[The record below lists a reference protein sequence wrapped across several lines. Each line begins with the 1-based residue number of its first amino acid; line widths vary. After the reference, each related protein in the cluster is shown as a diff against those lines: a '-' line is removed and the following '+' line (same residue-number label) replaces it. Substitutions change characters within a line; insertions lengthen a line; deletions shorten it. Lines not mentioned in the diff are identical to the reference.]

1 MKCNWSNI
9 HRGKNVALLMLG
21 IGMAASAQNTPPVQQ
36 ILDRLDR
43 LEKDNQA
50 LLEEVRAL
58 RQEVSGLR
66 TPPAAQSQT
75 QAQTTLPQNTPAQ
88 NTPAQ
93 NTPAQNTPAQDSDE
107 RQAVDENRIDELAQ
121 TKVEASQKFPIR
133 ITGMALFNA
142 SVNGQYNGNMENPLV
157 ASVSQA
163 DFTGGGTLRQST
175 LGLLFNGPQ
184 TFLNGKISGSIYM
197 DFFGGSTT
205 SLDHLVRLR
214 TAAIDIDWKNTSLMF
229 GQDKPIISPRD
240 PDSLAQV
247 GYSPLTGA
255 GNLWLWQPQ
264 ARLEQRFA
272 LGENTG
278 LRAQTA
284 VFVTS
289 SLDYPSNSNVYM
301 QSPSQQEYSTP
312 GAEERLEL
320 WHSWG
325 DTERVEI
332 AGGYHFNR
340 NRIIETLVPSEI
352 YSIDWFLRPMAKL
365 EFSGMFFHGQNVG
378 TLGGLP
384 QGFMIEPFGEVIAVH
399 STGGWAQIRVPLTS
413 RLAWDLY
420 GGQEDD
426 RNSDLAYGY
435 IGKNQGYF
443 SNLMYRI
450 APNVIVSLEGGQV
463 RTTYLGLGNRLNDHY
478 DLAVGYLF

>member
-1 MKCNWSNI
+1 
-9 HRGKNVALLMLG
+9 LL
-21 IGMAASAQNTPPVQQ
+21 Q
-36 ILDRLDR
+36 
-43 LEKDNQA
+43 
-50 LLEEVRAL
+50 EVRAL

-66 TPPAAQSQT
+66 APSTEP
-75 QAQTTLPQNTPAQ
+75 
-88 NTPAQ
+88 
-93 NTPAQNTPAQDSDE
+93 DE
-107 RQAVDENRIDELAQ
+107 RQAVQENRIDELAQ

-142 SVNGQYNGNMENPLV
+142 SVNGRFNGNQENPLA
-157 ASVSQA
+157 ASSTA
-163 DFTGGGTLRQST
+163 GEMTGDGTLRQST

-214 TAAIDIDWKNTSLMF
+214 TAAIDIDWKNTTLMF

-264 ARLEQRFA
+264 ARVEQRFS
-272 LGENTG
+272 LGENSG
-278 LRAQTA
+278 LRAQAA

-289 SLDYPSNSNVYM
+289 SLDYPSNANVYAETL
-301 QSPSQQEYSTP
+301 SPQEYSRP
-312 GAEERLEL
+312 GAEGRLEL
-320 WHSWG
+320 WHRWS

-332 AGGYHFNR
+332 AGGYHYNENR
-340 NRIIETLVPSEI
+340 VIETLVPSEI
-352 YSIDWFLRPMAKL
+352 YSFDWFLRPISKL
-365 EFSGMFFHGQNVG
+365 EFSGMFFHGQNVA
-378 TLGGLP
+378 TLGGLQ
-384 QGFMIEPFGEVIAVH
+384 QGFMTQPWGGVSAVH
-399 STGGWAQIRVPLTS
+399 STGGWAQIRVPITP

-420 GGQEDD
+420 GGQQDD
-426 RNSDLAYGY
+426 RNSDLEYGY

-463 RTTYLGLGNRLNDHY
+463 RTTYLGIGNRLNDHY

>member
-1 MKCNWSNI
+1 MIRKSIEFRSCMNLAWLVLAVSTAAYGQNAPQN
-9 HRGKNVALLMLG
+9 GKE
-21 IGMAASAQNTPPVQQ
+21 VQA
-36 ILDRLDR
+36 ILDRLDQ

-50 LLEEVRAL
+50 LLQEVRAL
-58 RQEVSGLR
+58 RQEVSGLHAPGPG
-66 TPPAAQSQT
+66 TAPSQT
-75 QAQTTLPQNTPAQ
+75 A
-88 NTPAQ
+88 
-93 NTPAQNTPAQDSDE
+93 DD
-107 RQAVDENRIDELAQ
+107 RQAVEENRIDELAQ

-142 SVNGQYNGNMENPLV
+142 SVNGRFNGNAENPLV
-157 ASVSQA
+157 ASPSPGEM
-163 DFTGGGTLRQST
+163 TGDGTLRQST

-184 TFLNGKISGSIYM
+184 TFLNAQISGSIYM
-197 DFFGGSTT
+197 DFFGGSTS

-214 TAAIDIDWKNTSLMF
+214 TAAINIDWKNTSVML

-247 GYSPLTGA
+247 GYSPLSGA

-264 ARLEQRFA
+264 ARVEQRFS
-272 LGENTG
+272 LGENSG
-278 LRAQTA
+278 LRAQAA
-284 VFVTS
+284 VIVTS
-289 SLDYPSNSNVYM
+289 SLDYSANATVYNGYTGNS
-301 QSPSQQEYSTP
+301 PQQEYSRP
-312 GAEERLEL
+312 GAEARLEF
-320 WHSWG
+320 WHRWS
-325 DTERVEI
+325 DTGRVEL
-332 AGGYHFNR
+332 AGGYHFNQ
-340 NRIIETLVPSEI
+340 NRVVETLVPSEI
-352 YSIDWFLRPMAKL
+352 YSFDWFLRPISKL

-384 QGFMIEPFGEVIAVH
+384 QGFIAEPYNGEVTPVH
-399 STGGWAQIRVPLTS
+399 STGGWAQIRVPITG

-420 GGQEDD
+420 GGQQDD
-426 RNSDLAYGY
+426 RNSDLAYEY

-478 DLAVGYLF
+478 DLAVAYLF

>member
-1 MKCNWSNI
+1 MKCKSTKFRSQINLA
-9 HRGKNVALLMLG
+9 VLMLG
-21 IGMAASAQNTPPVQQ
+21 MSMAAHGQSAPHNATEMQG
-36 ILDRLDR
+36 ILDRLDQ

-58 RQEVSGLR
+58 RQEVSGLHA
-66 TPPAAQSQT
+66 PPGSSGAEASEPRSTQSETTGQSENAAPSQT
-75 QAQTTLPQNTPAQ
+75 A
-88 NTPAQ
+88 
-93 NTPAQNTPAQDSDE
+93 DE

-142 SVNGQYNGNMENPLV
+142 SVNGRFNGDMENPLV
-157 ASVSQA
+157 ASTTPA
-163 DFTGGGTLRQST
+163 EMTGDGTLRQST

-184 TFLNGKISGSIYM
+184 TFLNGKISGSIFM

-205 SLDHLVRLR
+205 SLNHLVRMR
-214 TAAIDIDWKNTSLMF
+214 TAAIVIDWKNTSVMF
-229 GQDKPIISPRD
+229 GQDKPIVSPRD

-264 ARLEQRFA
+264 ARLEQRFS
-272 LGENTG
+272 LGESSG
-278 LRAQTA
+278 LRAQAA

-289 SLDYPSNSNVYM
+289 SLDYQSDPDVYM
-301 QSPSQQEYSTP
+301 GPSPSQQEFSRP
-312 GAEERLEL
+312 GAEARLEL
-320 WHSWG
+320 WHRWSQTG
-325 DTERVEI
+325 RIEI
-332 AGGYHFNR
+332 AGGYHFNQ
-340 NRIIETLVPSEI
+340 NRVIETLVPSEV
-352 YSIDWFLRPMAKL
+352 YSLDWFLRPIPKL
-365 EFSGMFFHGQNVG
+365 EFSGTFFHGQNVA
-378 TLGGLP
+378 TLGSLP
-384 QGFMIEPFGEVIAVH
+384 QGFIVQPYGEVIAVH
-399 STGGWAQIRVPLTS
+399 STGGWAQIRVPITA

-420 GGQEDD
+420 GGQQDD

-450 APNVIVSLEGGQV
+450 APNVIVSLEGGQI
-463 RTTYLGLGNRLNDHY
+463 RTTYLGMGNRLNDHY
-478 DLAVGYLF
+478 DLAVAYLF